1 MGNCCNDKKYVYIV
15 LTQTGTILSKI
26 LKAVTGAKY
35 NHSSISLEEDLSCM
49 YSFGRKYPRNPFI
62 GGFVKES
69 LTSGTFQR
77 FSSTDALIFKV
88 EVSTEQ
94 YDGIKRYLTEMYQRK
109 CEYHYNYCGLL
120 FAAWGKIFH
129 RERYFYCS
137 EFIKDILMRFGIV
150 NNTDLPYIT
159 KPIDLLSISEEKIY
173 SGKLKDYEK
182 SRMGVMPCVQ
192 K

>member
-1 MGNCCNDKKYVYIV
+1 MGNYNEQKEIYIV

-26 LKAVTGAKY
+26 LKVLTGAKY
-35 NHSSISLEEDLSCM
+35 NHASISLERDLSCM
-49 YSFGRKYPRNPFI
+49 YSFGRKFPRNPFV

-69 LTSGTFQR
+69 PIMGTFKR
-77 FSSTDALIFKV
+77 FSNTEALIFKV

-109 CEYHYNYCGLL
+109 YEYHYNYCGLL
-120 FAAWGKIFH
+120 FAAWGKIFR

-159 KPIDLLSISEEKIY
+159 KPIDLLSISKEKIY
-173 SGKLKDYEK
+173 SGKLKDYAK
-182 SRMGVMPCVQ
+182 KRMDIMPYL
-192 K
+192 